1 MKRSLVLL
9 ALAAMCLA
17 LVPAHLH
24 AATLGTAAS
33 TVIPAET
40 QQIISVDY
48 RRMNNAP
55 SALALKKKLMPDA
68 MRQFEEALKGVGINP
83 ENDVDTLD
91 FAAFRMGKQGLH
103 GIGIAQG
110 NLSRTKV
117 LKQLKLKKIKGEKHG
132 SGWLYPMAGGL
143 DMVFLDANTLLFGE
157 RTAVEYAL
165 DVRDGNQSALS
176 TNNEMSDLVANVG
189 GAGTIWSVLDTKGT
203 NYMLGQA
210 LGDASRLADYGTVK
224 KRIGGSFYTA
234 DFDHGVDFDLT
245 VMTSDSMTATTL
257 SSLIKAGMLYRKM
270 NAQTAA
276 EKTALE
282 STQVDS
288 DSDKLNLKFKADDKR
303 FQSLLN
309 SDLFAAVSH

>member
-1 MKRSLVLL
+1 MKRSLIVL
-9 ALAAMCLA
+9 ALAAIQL
-17 LVPAHLH
+17 LPAHLH

-33 TVIPAET
+33 TVIPSET

-48 RRMNNAP
+48 RKMNNAP

-68 MRQFEEALKGVGINP
+68 MKQFEQALKGVGINP
-83 ENDVDTLD
+83 DTDVDTLD

-117 LKQLKLKKIKGEKHG
+117 LKQLKLKKIAGTKHG
-132 SGWLYPMAGGL
+132 SAWMYPMAGGL
-143 DMVFLDANTLLFGE
+143 DMSFLDANTLLFGE
-157 RTAVEYAL
+157 RNAVEYAL
-165 DVRDGNQSALS
+165 DVRDGTQQSLS
-176 TNNEMSDLVANVG
+176 SNLQLSDLVANVG
-189 GAGTIWSVLDTKGT
+189 SGTIWSVLDTTGT
-203 NYMLGQA
+203 NYMLRQA
-210 LGDASRLADYGTVK
+210 LGDASRLADYDTVK
-224 KRIGGSFYTA
+224 KRIGGSYYTA
-234 DFDHGVDFDLT
+234 DFEHGVDFDLT
-245 VMTSDSMTATTL
+245 VMTADSMTATTL
-257 SSLIKAGMLYRKM
+257 SSLIKAGMLYRRM

-282 STQVDS
+282 ATVVDS
-288 DSDKLNLKFKADDKR
+288 DSEKLNLKFKADDKR

>member
-1 MKRSLVLL
+1 MKRSLVVL
-9 ALAAMCLA
+9 ALAAMCAA
-17 LVPAHLH
+17 LLPAHLH

-33 TVIPAET
+33 TVIPSET

-68 MRQFEEALKGVGINP
+68 MKQFEQALKGVGINP
-83 ENDVDTLD
+83 ETDVDTLD
-91 FAAFRMGKQGLH
+91 FAAFRIGKQGLH

-110 NLSRTKV
+110 NFSRTKV
-117 LKQLKLKKIKGEKHG
+117 LKQLKLKKIKGDKHG
-132 SGWLYPMAGGL
+132 SGWMYPMAGGL
-143 DMVFLDANTLLFGE
+143 DMSFLDANTLLFGE

-165 DVRDGNQSALS
+165 DVRDGTQQSLSSNNQ
-176 TNNEMSDLVANVG
+176 MSDLVANVG
-189 GAGTIWSVLDTKGT
+189 GGTIWSVLDTTGT
-203 NYMLGQA
+203 NYMLRQA
-210 LGDASRLADYGTVK
+210 LGDASKLADYDTVK
-224 KRIGGSFYTA
+224 KRIGGSYYTA

-245 VMTSDSMTATTL
+245 VLTSDSMTATTL

-270 NAQTAA
+270 SAQTSA

-282 STQVDS
+282 ATSVDS
-288 DSDKLNLKFKADDKR
+288 DSEKLTLKFTADDKR